1 MPSDRKPPPHR
12 RKRDPLDRQVLGVLH
27 RAPEQPDCECSHEA
41 HPMKACPVK
50 ACPCSINRP
59 KPDSDYGRQG

>member
-1 MPSDRKPPPHR
+1 MARVPAHR
-12 RKRDPLDRQVLGVLH
+12 RKRDPLDRQVLGVL
-27 RAPEQPDCECSHEA
+27 RRPPPQPDCECSHEA

-50 ACPCSINRP
+50 ACGCQIYRP